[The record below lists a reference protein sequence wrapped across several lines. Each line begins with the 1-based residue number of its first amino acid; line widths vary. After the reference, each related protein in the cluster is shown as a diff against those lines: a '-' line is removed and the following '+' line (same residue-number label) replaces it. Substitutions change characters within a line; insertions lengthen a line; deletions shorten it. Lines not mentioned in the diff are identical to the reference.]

1 MICEE
6 IVPTDCVNR
15 LFPNLI
21 LFQIFLFRLYIR
33 KFVNSLLNYPQ
44 KISLQNFKPLFPLIL
59 QIFDLECHGQ
69 TSLKVAFVKFAH
81 VFMKFR
87 KLESLH
93 MENKKLHRH
102 KTEAATGGV
111 LYEKVFLETWQNSQE
126 NTCAR
131 VSFCNKIAD
140 LNTFG
145 RLLLIKLTIFTV

>member
-6 IVPTDCVNR
+6 IVPTDCLNR
-15 LFPNLI
+15 LSPNLI

-69 TSLKVAFVKFAH
+69 TSLKVAFVKFTH

-87 KLESLH
+87 KLENLH
-93 MENKKLHRH
+93 MENKKLHCH
-102 KTEAATGGV
+102 KTEAATRGV
-111 LYEKVFLETWQNSQE
+111 L
-126 NTCAR
+126 
-131 VSFCNKIAD
+131 
-140 LNTFG
+140 
-145 RLLLIKLTIFTV
+145 

>member
-1 MICEE
+1 MKIIQQNLPLICEE
-6 IVPTDCVNR
+6 IVPRDCVNR

-33 KFVNSLLNYPQ
+33 KFVNSFLNYPQ
-44 KISLQNFKPLFPLIL
+44 KISLQNFKSLFPLVL
-59 QIFDLECHGQ
+59 RIFDLECHGE
-69 TSLKVAFVKFAH
+69 TSLKVAFVKFTH

-93 MENKKLHRH
+93 MEKTHRH

-111 LYEKVFLETWQNSQE
+111 LLEKVFLESWQKLQE

-131 VSFCNKIAD
+131 VSF
-140 LNTFG
+140 LT
-145 RLLLIKLTIFTV
+145 KLQI